1 MRDLVNLL
9 LSFAVVFGA
18 SVAIA
23 FAAGAALRRWRRPFV
38 PQEGAKMRVR
48 SGDAI
53 YRCRFIGEGTDGWAF
68 TAPLQR
74 DRYIP
79 LAIGQQVSCEVTTE
93 AGVMVFTTR
102 VKGRRADPP
111 AIVLAPPRQV
121 SGLNRRSSERKAA
134 EGRTEVS
141 LDGLPG
147 VLLDVSRGGARVRM
161 RGKPPVKG
169 SRIGIRL
176 PGGDSMVADVL
187 ESEPSMGGA
196 VLRLRFHRDL
206 EEAS

>member
-18 SVAIA
+18 SVAVA
-23 FAAGAALRRWRRPFV
+23 FGVGATLRRLRRPFV
-38 PQEGAKMRVR
+38 PEEGAKLRVR

-74 DRYIP
+74 DRYVP
-79 LAIGQQVSCEVTTE
+79 LTIGQPVSCEVTTD
-93 AGVMVFTTR
+93 AGVMVFESR
-102 VKGRRADPP
+102 VKGRRTDPP
-111 AIVLAPPRQV
+111 AIVLVPPRAV
-121 SGLNRRSSERKAA
+121 RGLNRRSSDRRPA

-147 VLLDVSRGGARVRM
+147 ILLDVSRGGARVRM
-161 RGKPPVKG
+161 RGKPPVRG
-169 SRIGIRL
+169 ARIGIRL
-176 PGGDSMVADVL
+176 PSGESMVADVL
-187 ESEPSMGGA
+187 ESEPSLGGA